1 MKKNRKILRIVL
13 VVSTACI
20 LLIAGLF
27 LSVAARPW
35 PETPV
40 DYDDPESLW
49 VLAQRTEQYI
59 IRANPD
65 KESAA
70 RKEALKTLEDIA
82 LLDLSYDEKARLI
95 HERFPEESF
104 WTEDVKEVLKQAEAG
119 DAEAQFLLG
128 CFYTQRQPD
137 LRRDP
142 GIDLERGRCVIK
154 SEPLAG
160 KWFRKAA
167 MQGHAAAQFRLW
179 WCYLG
184 NEALRVTT
192 EEFRIR
198 PGHPANKNVMWLSN
212 RTEEQ
217 INNEVDAWLVKAAE
231 NGDLDTWLLQN
242 LIPYDLSP
250 ELSAKKEQIREAA
263 LAALLKAAERGDVR
277 AMTYGG
283 YYLGVDDPAWF
294 ERLRKAAELGDVRAM
309 IAYAR
314 ELERRMDA
322 DADAETAETVKQW
335 RQKAFDTAM
344 KQLDEGNAAGL
355 DELFRDRHRTRT
367 YLPDPEAFLD
377 GETTA
382 EFVNRI
388 MPRLWELIE
397 RGDYE
402 FAPEVIRRL
411 HRSFE
416 GKPGFVDLGR
426 VTLNGRFAEF
436 GFFHNQMGW
445 AMALL
450 KNTRTPEEQAEGLR
464 LLHKLAGLGYG
475 EAQDILGF
483 VLIAYEETDIPHDKR
498 EGVKWLRK
506 AAEQEDY
513 EAMIL
518 LYRPL
523 MSGDAPTNCFEA
535 VGWAL
540 EGRAHQFGYD
550 TYIEWWYDDITGM
563 FKRIWRRLTA
573 R

>member
-1 MKKNRKILRIVL
+1 M
-13 VVSTACI
+13 
-20 LLIAGLF
+20 
-27 LSVAARPW
+27 
-35 PETPV
+35 
-40 DYDDPESLW
+40 
-49 VLAQRTEQYI
+49 
-59 IRANPD
+59 
-65 KESAA
+65 
-70 RKEALKTLEDIA
+70 
-82 LLDLSYDEKARLI
+82 
-95 HERFPEESF
+95 
-104 WTEDVKEVLKQAEAG
+104 
-119 DAEAQFLLG
+119 
-128 CFYTQRQPD
+128 
-137 LRRDP
+137 
-142 GIDLERGRCVIK
+142 K

-192 EEFRIR
+192 DEFRIR

-217 INNEVDAWLVKAAE
+217 INREADDWLVKAAE
-231 NGDLDTWLLQN
+231 NGDLDTWLLQE

-250 ELSAKKEQIREAA
+250 ELTAKKEQIREAA
-263 LAALLKAAERGDVR
+263 LAALLEAAERGDVR

-283 YYLGVDDPAWF
+283 YYLGTNDPVWF

-314 ELERRMDA
+314 ELERRMDD

-355 DELFRDRHRTRT
+355 DELFRDRHRART
-367 YLPDPEAFLD
+367 YLPDPAAYLG
-377 GETTA
+377 GEDTA
-382 EFVNRI
+382 DFVNRI

-402 FAPEVIRRL
+402 FTPGVIREL
-411 HRSFE
+411 SYNFG
-416 GKPGFVDLGR
+416 GKPGFVDLDR
-426 VTLNGRFAEF
+426 VTVNGRFAKL
-436 GFFHNQMGW
+436 GIFHHQLYW
-445 AMALL
+445 SMALVR
-450 KNTRTPEEQAEGLR
+450 NTRTPEEQVEGLR
-464 LLHKLAGLGYG
+464 LLRKLAGLGYAD
-475 EAQDILGF
+475 AQHVLGWI
-483 VLIAYEETDIPHDKR
+483 LIAYDETDIPHDKP
-498 EGVKWLRK
+498 EGVKWMRK

-513 EAMIL
+513 EARIL
-518 LYRPL
+518 LYGYL
-523 MSGDAPTNCFEA
+523 TSGGAPTNCFEA

-540 EGRAHQFGYD
+540 EGRAHEAGFDSFAELLYND
-550 TYIEWWYDDITGM
+550 LAEP

>member
-1 MKKNRKILRIVL
+1 MKKKRK
-13 VVSTACI
+13 I
-20 LLIAGLF
+20 LLIALIVLTLLGIIV
-27 LSVAARPW
+27 VACLALNSHERPI
-35 PETPV
+35 

-49 VLAQRTEQYI
+49 MLAERTEQYI

-65 KESAA
+65 KDSPA
-70 RKEALKTLEDIA
+70 RKEALQALEDIA
-82 LLDLSYDEKARLI
+82 LLDVSYDEKAKLI

-104 WTEDVKEVLKQAEAG
+104 WTDDLRDVLKQAEAG

-142 GIDLERGRCVIK
+142 GIDLERGRCVMK

-217 INNEVDAWLVKAAE
+217 INNEADAWLVKAAE

-242 LIPYDLSP
+242 IIPYDLSP
-250 ELSAKKEQIREAA
+250 ELAAKKEQIREAA
-263 LAALLKAAERGDVR
+263 LAALLEAAERGDVR
-277 AMTYGG
+277 AMTWGG
-283 YYLGVDDPAWF
+283 YYLGLNDPAWF

-309 IAYAR
+309 TTYAR
-314 ELERRMDA
+314 ELERRMA
-322 DADAETAETVKQW
+322 DNADAEAAETVKQW

-355 DELFRDRHRTRT
+355 YELFRDRHRTRT
-367 YLPDPEAFLD
+367 YLPDPEAFLG

-426 VTLNGRFAEF
+426 VTLNGRFAEL
-436 GFFHNQMGW
+436 GFFHNELGW

-450 KNTRTPEEQAEGLR
+450 KNTRTLEEQAEGLR
-464 LLHKLAGLGYG
+464 LLRKLAGLGYG

-483 VLIAYEETDIPHDKR
+483 TLIAYEETDIPHDKP

-523 MSGDAPTNCFEA
+523 MSGGAPTNCFEA

-540 EGRAHQFGYD
+540 EGRAHQLGYD
-550 TYIEWWYDDITGM
+550 SFLEYWYNVLAEP
-563 FKRIWRRLTA
+563 FRRIWRRMNA

>member
-1 MKKNRKILRIVL
+1 MLKKKKRI
-13 VVSTACI
+13 I
-20 LLIAGLF
+20 LLIALTVVTLLGIIIVVCLA
-27 LSVAARPW
+27 LGHAERPI
-35 PETPV
+35 

-49 VLAQRTEQYI
+49 VLAERTEQYI

-65 KESAA
+65 KDSPA
-70 RKEALKTLEDIA
+70 RKEALQALEDIA
-82 LLDLSYDEKARLI
+82 LLEVSYDEKARLI
-95 HERFPEESF
+95 RERFPEESF
-104 WTEDVKEVLKQAEAG
+104 WTDDVKDVLKRAEAG

-128 CFYTQRQPD
+128 CFYTRKQPP

-167 MQGHAAAQFRLW
+167 MQGHAAAQFRLGR
-179 WCYLG
+179 CYLG
-184 NEALRVTT
+184 NEALHVTS
-192 EEFRIR
+192 EADRIP
-198 PGHPANKNVMWLSN
+198 PGHPANKNVMWLSK

-217 INNEVDAWLVKAAE
+217 INSEADDWLVKAAE
-231 NGDLDTWLLQN
+231 NGDLDTWLMQE

-250 ELSAKKEQIREAA
+250 ELSAKKEQIRETA
-263 LAALLKAAERGDVR
+263 LAALLEAAERGDVR
-277 AMTYGG
+277 TITEGG
-283 YYLGVDDPAWF
+283 YYLKANDPAWF

-309 IAYAR
+309 IAYAS
-314 ELERRMDA
+314 ELERRIDD
-322 DADAETAETVKQW
+322 DADAEVAETVKQW

-355 DELFRDRHRTRT
+355 DELFRDRHRTHT
-367 YLPDPEAFLD
+367 YLPDPEAYLG

-402 FAPEVIRRL
+402 IAPGVIRRL

-416 GKPGFVDLGR
+416 GKPGFADLDR
-426 VTLNGRFAEF
+426 VTVHGRFAEL
-436 GFFHNQMGW
+436 GFFHNELGW
-445 AMALL
+445 AMAQV
-450 KNTRTPEEQAEGLR
+450 KNTHTPEEQAEGLR
-464 LLHKLAGLGYG
+464 LLRKLAGLGYG

-483 VLIAYEETDIPHDKR
+483 VLIAYDETDIPHDKP

-518 LYRPL
+518 LFRPL
-523 MSGDAPTNCFEA
+523 TSGGAPTNYFEA

-540 EGRAHQFGYD
+540 EGRAHQLGYD
-550 TYIEWWYDDITGM
+550 TFLEWWYDDITGK

>member
-1 MKKNRKILRIVL
+1 MKKKKCI
-13 VVSTACI
+13 I
-20 LLIAGLF
+20 LLIALTAVTLLGIIAVCIALN
-27 LSVAARPW
+27 SHERPI
-35 PETPV
+35 

-49 VLAQRTEQYI
+49 MLAERTERYI

-65 KESAA
+65 KDSPA
-70 RKEALKTLEDIA
+70 RKEALKALEDIA
-82 LLDLSYDEKARLI
+82 LLDVSYDEKARLI
-95 HERFPEESF
+95 RERFPEESF
-104 WTEDVKEVLKQAEAG
+104 WADDLRDVLKQAEEG

-137 LRRDP
+137 LRRAP
-142 GIDLERGRCVIK
+142 GIDLERGRCVMK

-192 EEFRIR
+192 DEFRIR

-217 INNEVDAWLVKAAE
+217 INSEADAWLVKAAE

-250 ELSAKKEQIREAA
+250 ELAAKKEQIREGAR
-263 LAALLKAAERGDVR
+263 AALLEAAERGDVR
-277 AMTYGG
+277 AMTWGG
-283 YYLGVDDPAWF
+283 YYFGANDPAWF
-294 ERLRKAAELGDVRAM
+294 ERLRKAAELGDIRAM
-309 IAYAR
+309 IAYALT
-314 ELERRMDA
+314 LESRMEDDA
-322 DADAETAETVKQW
+322 DTAAETVKQW
-335 RQKAFDTAM
+335 RQKAFDTVM

-382 EFVNRI
+382 EFVNRL

-426 VTLNGRFAEF
+426 VTLNGRFAEL
-436 GFFHNQMGW
+436 GFFHNELGW

-464 LLHKLAGLGYG
+464 LLRKLAGLGYG

-483 VLIAYEETDIPHDKR
+483 TLIAYEETDIPHDKP

>member
-1 MKKNRKILRIVL
+1 MLKKKKRIILFSVLAVVTLVGIV
-13 VVSTACI
+13 VVCLDLNNAKKPI
-20 LLIAGLF
+20 
-27 LSVAARPW
+27 
-35 PETPV
+35 

-49 VLAQRTEQYI
+49 VLAERTEQYI

-65 KESAA
+65 KESPA
-70 RKEALKTLEDIA
+70 RKEALKALEDIA
-82 LLDLSYDEKARLI
+82 LLEVSYDEKARLI
-95 HERFPEESF
+95 RERFPEESF

-142 GIDLERGRCVIK
+142 GIDLERGRCVMK

-192 EEFRIR
+192 DEFRIR

-217 INNEVDAWLVKAAE
+217 INREADDWLVKAAG
-231 NGDLDTWLLQN
+231 NGDLDTWLLQE

-250 ELSAKKEQIREAA
+250 ELSAKKEQIREGAR
-263 LAALLKAAERGDVR
+263 AALLEAAERGDVR
-277 AMTYGG
+277 AMTWGG
-283 YYLGVDDPAWF
+283 YYFGVDDPVWF

-314 ELERRMDA
+314 ELERRMDD
-322 DADAETAETVKQW
+322 DADTAAAETVKQW

-367 YLPDPEAFLD
+367 YLPDPEAFLG

-426 VTLNGRFAEF
+426 VTLNGRFAEL
-436 GFFHNQMGW
+436 GFFHNELGW

-483 VLIAYEETDIPHDKR
+483 TLIAYEETDIPHDKP

-523 MSGDAPTNCFEA
+523 MSGGAPTNCFEA

-540 EGRAHQFGYD
+540 EGRAHQLGYD
-550 TYIEWWYDDITGM
+550 SFFEWWYDDITEP
-563 FKRIWRRLTA
+563 FRRIWRLLNA

>member
-1 MKKNRKILRIVL
+1 MLKKKKRI
-13 VVSTACI
+13 I
-20 LLIAGLF
+20 LLIALTVLTLLGIIIVVCLA
-27 LSVAARPW
+27 LGHAERPI
-35 PETPV
+35 

-49 VLAQRTEQYI
+49 VLAERTEQYI

-65 KESAA
+65 KDSPE
-70 RKEALKTLEDIA
+70 RKEALKALEDIA
-82 LLDLSYDEKARLI
+82 LLEVSYDEKAKLI

-104 WTEDVKEVLKQAEAG
+104 WTDDLRDVLKQAEAG

-167 MQGHAAAQFRLW
+167 MQGHAAAQFRLGR
-179 WCYLG
+179 CYLG
-184 NEALRVTT
+184 NEALHVTS
-192 EEFRIR
+192 EADRIP
-198 PGHPANKNVMWLSN
+198 PGHPANKNVMWLSK
-212 RTEEQ
+212 RMEEQ
-217 INNEVDAWLVKAAE
+217 INSEADAWLVKAAE

-250 ELSAKKEQIREAA
+250 ELAAKKDQIRDAA
-263 LAALLKAAERGDVR
+263 LAALLEAAERGDVR
-277 AMTYGG
+277 AMTWGG
-283 YYLGVDDPAWF
+283 YYLGVNDPAWF
-294 ERLRKAAELGDVRAM
+294 ERLRKAEEMGDVRAM

-314 ELERRMDA
+314 ELERRMAD
-322 DADAETAETVKQW
+322 DADAEAAETVKQW

-344 KQLDEGNAAGL
+344 KQLDEGNASGL

-367 YLPDPEAFLD
+367 YLPDPEAYLG

-402 FAPEVIRRL
+402 FAPEVIREL
-411 HRSFE
+411 SYNFG
-416 GKPGFVDLGR
+416 GKPGFVDLDR
-426 VTLNGRFAEF
+426 VTVNGRFAEL
-436 GFFHNQMGW
+436 GFFHHQLYW

-464 LLHKLAGLGYG
+464 LLRKLAGLGYG

-483 VLIAYEETDIPHDKR
+483 TLIAYEETDIPHDKP

-540 EGRAHQFGYD
+540 EGRAHQLGYD
-550 TYIEWWYDDITGM
+550 TYIEWWYDDITGK

>member
-1 MKKNRKILRIVL
+1 MLKKKKRI
-13 VVSTACI
+13 I
-20 LLIAGLF
+20 LLSVLMVATLLGIIVVVCLA
-27 LSVAARPW
+27 LSRP
-35 PETPV
+35 ERSV

-49 VLAQRTEQYI
+49 VLAERTEQYI

-65 KESAA
+65 KDSPA
-70 RKEALKTLEDIA
+70 RKEALKALEDIA
-82 LLDLSYDEKARLI
+82 ALEVSYDEKAKLI
-95 HERFPEESF
+95 RERFPEESF
-104 WTEDVKEVLKQAEAG
+104 WTDDLKDLLKQAEGG

-128 CFYTQRQPD
+128 CFYTRRQPD

-142 GIDLERGRCVIK
+142 GIDLERGRCVVK
-154 SEPLAG
+154 SEALAG

-192 EEFRIR
+192 DEFRIR

-217 INNEVDAWLVKAAE
+217 INREADDWLVKAAE

-250 ELSAKKEQIREAA
+250 ELAAKKEQIREGA
-263 LAALLKAAERGDVR
+263 LAALLEAAERGDVR
-277 AMTYGG
+277 AMTWGG
-283 YYLGVDDPAWF
+283 YYLGVNDPAWF

-309 IAYAR
+309 IAYAS
-314 ELERRMDA
+314 ELERRIDD
-322 DADAETAETVKQW
+322 DADAEVAETVKQW

-355 DELFRDRHRTRT
+355 EELFRDRHRTRA
-367 YLPDPEAFLD
+367 YLPDPAAYLG

-382 EFVNRI
+382 DFVNRI

-402 FAPEVIRRL
+402 YAPAVIRRL

-416 GKPGFVDLGR
+416 GKPGFADLGR
-426 VTLNGRFAEF
+426 VTVNGRFAEL
-436 GFFHNQMGW
+436 GFFHHQLGW
-445 AMALL
+445 AMAQV
-450 KNTRTPEEQAEGLR
+450 KNTHTPEEQAEGLR
-464 LLHKLAGLGYG
+464 LLRKLAGLGYG

-483 VLIAYEETDIPHDKR
+483 VLIAYDETDIPHDMP

-518 LYRPL
+518 LFRPL
-523 MSGDAPTNCFEA
+523 MSGGAPINYFEA
-535 VGWAL
+535 VGWSL
-540 EGRAHQFGYD
+540 EGRAHQLGYD
-550 TYIEWWYDDITGM
+550 SYVEWWYDDITGK
-563 FKRIWRRLTA
+563 FKIIWRRLIA

>member
-1 MKKNRKILRIVL
+1 MLKKKKRI
-13 VVSTACI
+13 I
-20 LLIAGLF
+20 LLIALTVVTLLGIIIVVCLA
-27 LSVAARPW
+27 LGHAERPI
-35 PETPV
+35 

-49 VLAQRTEQYI
+49 VLAERTEQYI

-65 KESAA
+65 KDSPA
-70 RKEALKTLEDIA
+70 RKEALQALEDIA
-82 LLDLSYDEKARLI
+82 LLEVSYDEKARLI
-95 HERFPEESF
+95 RERFPEESF
-104 WTEDVKEVLKQAEAG
+104 WTDDVKDVLKRAEAG

-128 CFYTQRQPD
+128 CFYTRKQPP

-167 MQGHAAAQFRLW
+167 MQGHAAAQFRLGR
-179 WCYLG
+179 CYLG
-184 NEALRVTT
+184 NEALHVTS
-192 EEFRIR
+192 EADRIP
-198 PGHPANKNVMWLSN
+198 PGHPANKNVMWLSK

-217 INNEVDAWLVKAAE
+217 INSEADDWLVKAAE
-231 NGDLDTWLLQN
+231 NGDLDTWLMQE

-250 ELSAKKEQIREAA
+250 ELSAKKEQIRETA
-263 LAALLKAAERGDVR
+263 LAALLEAAERGDVR
-277 AMTYGG
+277 TITEGG
-283 YYLGVDDPAWF
+283 YYLKANDPAWF

-309 IAYAR
+309 IAYAS
-314 ELERRMDA
+314 ELERRIDD
-322 DADAETAETVKQW
+322 DADAEVAETVKQW

-355 DELFRDRHRTRT
+355 DELFRDRHRTHT
-367 YLPDPEAFLD
+367 YLPDPEAYLG

-402 FAPEVIRRL
+402 IAPGVIRRL

-416 GKPGFVDLGR
+416 GKPGFADLDR
-426 VTLNGRFAEF
+426 VTVHGRFAEL
-436 GFFHNQMGW
+436 GFFHNELGW
-445 AMALL
+445 AMAQV
-450 KNTRTPEEQAEGLR
+450 KNTHTPEEQAEGLR
-464 LLHKLAGLGYG
+464 LLRKLAGLGYG

-483 VLIAYEETDIPHDKR
+483 VLIAYDETDIPHDKP

-513 EAMIL
+513 EAMIML
-518 LYRPL
+518 FRPL
-523 MSGDAPTNCFEA
+523 TSGGAPTNYFEA

-540 EGRAHQFGYD
+540 EGRAHQLGYD
-550 TYIEWWYDDITGM
+550 TFLEWWYDDITGK

>member
-1 MKKNRKILRIVL
+1 MLKKKKRI
-13 VVSTACI
+13 I
-20 LLIAGLF
+20 LL
-27 LSVAARPW
+27 SVLMVAPLLGIIIVVCLALNRD
-35 PETPV
+35 ERRI

-49 VLAQRTEQYI
+49 ELAERTEQYI

-65 KESAA
+65 KDSPA
-70 RKEALKTLEDIA
+70 RKEALKALEDIA
-82 LLDLSYDEKARLI
+82 LLEVSYDEKARLI
-95 HERFPEESF
+95 RERFPEESF
-104 WTEDVKEVLKQAEAG
+104 WTDDVKEVLKQAEEG
-119 DAEAQFLLG
+119 HAEAQFLLG

-142 GIDLERGRCVIK
+142 GIDLERGRCVMK

-192 EEFRIR
+192 DEFRIR

-217 INNEVDAWLVKAAE
+217 INREADAWLVKAAE
-231 NGDLDTWLLQN
+231 NGDLDTWLLQE

-250 ELSAKKEQIREAA
+250 ELAAKKEQIRDAA
-263 LAALLKAAERGDVR
+263 LAALLEAAERGDVR
-277 AMTYGG
+277 AMTWGG
-283 YYLGVDDPAWF
+283 YYLGVNDPAWF

-314 ELERRMDA
+314 ELERKMAD
-322 DADAETAETVKQW
+322 DADAEAAETVKQW

-367 YLPDPEAFLD
+367 YLPDPEAFLG

-416 GKPGFVDLGR
+416 GKPGFADLDR
-426 VTLNGRFAEF
+426 VSVNGRFAEL
-436 GFFHNQMGW
+436 GFFHNELGW

-464 LLHKLAGLGYG
+464 LLRKLAGLGYG

-483 VLIAYEETDIPHDKR
+483 TLIAYEETDIPHDKP

-518 LYRPL
+518 L
-523 MSGDAPTNCFEA
+523 SGYLTSGGAPINYFEA
-535 VGWAL
+535 VGWGL
-540 EGRAHQFGYD
+540 EGRVHQLGYD
-550 TYIEWWYDDITGM
+550 TYIEWWYDDITEP
-563 FKRIWRRLTA
+563 FRRIRRRLNA